1 VFAKR
6 LADEYSDSLEVSQEP
21 RSGDANQGLRVALA
35 RLSGRRIGIP
45 LQNVGGVITHNTT
58 ASSSP
63 GFPYLCGSWL
73 EKLKLS
79 PSLS

>member
-1 VFAKR
+1 M
-6 LADEYSDSLEVSQEP
+6 LSLTNERMLICPEEAALKAL
-21 RSGDANQGLRVALA
+21 DALLV
-35 RLSGRRIGIP
+35 LSNDHFWPIAAFP

-79 PSLS
+79 PSLN